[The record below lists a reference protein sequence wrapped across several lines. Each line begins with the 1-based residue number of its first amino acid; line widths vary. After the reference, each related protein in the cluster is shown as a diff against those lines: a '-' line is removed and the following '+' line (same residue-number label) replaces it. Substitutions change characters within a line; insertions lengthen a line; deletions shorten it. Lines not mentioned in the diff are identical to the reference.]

1 MTHLSSVVALG
12 GLVFLTACGGGDG
25 GDNPVADHAE
35 NSAKVSR
42 IIASTSALAQTS
54 AASMRVTGRVE
65 YDGVVGMA
73 FGGAPAS
80 LRTAEMI
87 GADLIL
93 AEKVEGEN
101 TLLHMAGMD
110 WTGRVGDRTVS
121 LGLSH
126 AKTGGASL
134 FDQPRE
140 DRITRFSAEVPVGRI
155 DLGGFAERRRSTID
169 AYDRSDF
176 GITVAFGFDLLKD
189 RAPR

>member
-80 LRTAEMI
+80 LQTAEMI
-87 GADLIL
+87 GDLDLDANFGAGTIT
-93 AEKVEGEN
+93 GEMDDFN
-101 TLLHMAGMD
+101 TRDGRELQGELRVTNGTISGSEFSGNAGG
-110 WTGRVGDRTVS
+110 T
-121 LGLSH
+121 L
-126 AKTGGASL
+126 TGGASAPGRVNATIGGEFTGQGASAL
-134 FDQPRE
+134 AGSGSGTSAGGNVGLIFRGVR
-140 DRITRFSAEVPVGRI
+140 DR
-155 DLGGFAERRRSTID
+155 D
-169 AYDRSDF
+169 
-176 GITVAFGFDLLKD
+176 
-189 RAPR
+189 